1 MTSALDPDAAA
12 HHTRVQ
18 VRSQQLLEAAARL
31 MARDGSEA
39 VSMQSV
45 AREAG
50 VSVGLIYRY
59 FGGKDELLMAVIRN
73 VLDAFSEQVPWAI
86 EGAGEDPVRQLTAA
100 FATYCAIINVH
111 RHAAALTY
119 RETKALSHDARDLLK
134 ELEVSTSDPLRA
146 VLRSGQEAG
155 IFDTVDIE
163 LTSYNMLLLAHAWA
177 LKHWYFERTLG
188 FDEYV
193 ARQTAAIL
201 RSILLPKHRRRYRDL
216 LT

>member
-12 HHTRVQ
+12 RHTRVQ
-18 VRSQQLLEAAARL
+18 LRSQQLLEAAARL
-31 MARDGSEA
+31 MERDGSEA

-73 VLDAFSEQVPWAI
+73 VLDAFSEQVPPAV
-86 EGAGEDPVRQLTAA
+86 EAAGEDPVRQLAAA
-100 FATYCAIINVH
+100 FATYCAIINEH

-119 RETKALSHDARDLLK
+119 RETKALGQDARDLLK
-134 ELEVSTSDPLRA
+134 NLEVSTSEPLRA

-155 IFDTVDIE
+155 IFDTVDVE

-201 RSILLPKHRRRYRDL
+201 RSILLSKHRRRYKDL
-216 LT
+216 LV